1 MVYSKS
7 GRDQGK
13 AFIVVRVINERYLSI
28 SDGDLRK
35 IERPKKKNIRHL
47 QITSQRADDL
57 LDSLHKGEMPA
68 NHVIKKN
75 IKQIVDKGLIRG
87 EGGLVSG

>member
-13 AFIVVRVINERYLSI
+13 AFIVIKVINERYLSI

-57 LDSLHKGEMPA
+57 LDGLRKGEMPA
-68 NHVIKKN
+68 NHVIKKS

>member
-1 MVYSKS
+1 VIK
-7 GRDQGK
+7 
-13 AFIVVRVINERYLSI
+13 VINERYLSI

-47 QITSQRADDL
+47 QITSERADDL
-57 LDSLHKGEMPA
+57 LDSLRKGEMPA
-68 NHVIKKN
+68 NHVIKKS
-75 IKQIVDKGLIRG
+75 IKQMVDKGVIRG

>member
-1 MVYSKS
+1 VVVSKS

-13 AFIVVRVINERYLSI
+13 AFIVIRVINERYLSI

-47 QITSQRADDL
+47 HFTSQRADDL
-57 LDSLHKGEMPA
+57 LDSLHKGEITA
-68 NHVIKKN
+68 NHVIKKS
-75 IKQIVDKGLIRG
+75 IKQIIDKGLIRG